1 MTMCTMAVR
10 TAAAMS
16 LIFAASFSPAETTSP
31 PPASPAPASPAHASA
46 SAAAELDKHL
56 TGLSSWAADFTQTI
70 DDGHGNV
77 QRSAAGRL
85 FLQRP
90 GKFRW
95 DYTQP
100 SEQLVLADGRQIWFY
115 DKDLAQANVRD
126 MDTSLASTPASLLS
140 GSGSVS
146 TQFNVT
152 ALPASGGLQWY
163 QLIPKHADTD
173 FQVVRI
179 GFDKGDLRSMF
190 LADKLNQ
197 ITQLT
202 FSNSKRNIVIAAGS
216 VFVRAAA
223 GSRCDRTRRQVRTN
237 DGTYR
242 PLADR
247 LRPQS
252 LDEYVGQS
260 HLLGVGAPLRRALE
274 SGRPH
279 SMILWGPPGTGKTT
293 LARLVASGAH
303 AEFIALSAVLAGI
316 KDIRAVVEQARS
328 LRGTRDTVLF
338 LDEVHRFNK
347 SQQDTFLP
355 YVEDGTLIFVG
366 ATTENPSFE
375 VNNALLSRARVYVL
389 KPLEAADLAKLLD
402 RALQDPERGLGQLK
416 LQIDDGARE
425 LLLAAADGDARRML
439 NLLETAADL
448 SSAEE
453 AGRRL
458 DVDTMRAVIGST
470 YVRFDKGGENFYDQI
485 SALHKSVR
493 GSDPDAALYWLCRM
507 LAGGCDPLYIA
518 RRALRMASEDIG
530 NADPRA
536 LTLALEACSVYERL
550 GSPEGE
556 LAIAQ
561 AVVFMACAAKS
572 NAVYTAYKAAAE
584 DAAGLGSLEVPLHLR
599 NAPTRLMKEIG
610 YGKGYRY
617 AHDEPG
623 GYAAGERYFPD
634 EMPDRRY
641 YVPAPRGLEIKIGEA
656 LNARRER
663 DARARGAGG

>member
-1 MTMCTMAVR
+1 M
-10 TAAAMS
+10 
-16 LIFAASFSPAETTSP
+16 P
-31 PPASPAPASPAHASA
+31 P
-46 SAAAELDKHL
+46 
-56 TGLSSWAADFTQTI
+56 
-70 DDGHGNV
+70 
-77 QRSAAGRL
+77 
-85 FLQRP
+85 
-90 GKFRW
+90 
-95 DYTQP
+95 
-100 SEQLVLADGRQIWFY
+100 
-115 DKDLAQANVRD
+115 
-126 MDTSLASTPASLLS
+126 
-140 GSGSVS
+140 
-146 TQFNVT
+146 
-152 ALPASGGLQWY
+152 
-163 QLIPKHADTD
+163 
-173 FQVVRI
+173 
-179 GFDKGDLRSMF
+179 
-190 LADKLNQ
+190 
-197 ITQLT
+197 
-202 FSNSKRNIVIAAGS
+202 
-216 VFVRAAA
+216 
-223 GSRCDRTRRQVRTN
+223 
-237 DGTYR
+237 GTYQ

-252 LDEYVGQS
+252 LDEYVGQP
-260 HLLGVGAPLRRALE
+260 HLLGAGAPLRRALE

-293 LARLVASGAH
+293 LARLAAKGAQ
-303 AEFIALSAVLAGI
+303 AEFISLSAVLAGI
-316 KDIRAVVEQARS
+316 KDIRAVVEQAKA

-389 KPLEAADLAKLLD
+389 KSIDTADLAKLLD
-402 RALQDPERGLGQLK
+402 RALTDKERGLGSLG
-416 LQIDDGARE
+416 LGVDAGARE

-448 SSAEE
+448 SVAGE

-458 DVDTMRAVIGST
+458 DVDTMRSVIGT
-470 YVRFDKGGENFYDQI
+470 NYVRFDKGGENFYDQI

-518 RRALRMASEDIG
+518 RRVLRMASEDIG

-536 LTLALEACSVYERL
+536 LTLALEACAVYERL

-561 AVVFMACAAKS
+561 AIVFMACAAKS
-572 NAVYTAYKAAAE
+572 NAVYSAYQAAAE
-584 DAAGLGSLEVPLHLR
+584 DAASLGSLEVPLHLR
-599 NAPTRLMKEIG
+599 NAPTRLMKDLG
-610 YGKGYRY
+610 FGKGYRY

-634 EMPDRRY
+634 GMPDRRY

-656 LNARRER
+656 LSARRDR
-663 DARARGAGG
+663 DRDRKAREAGGS

>member
-1 MTMCTMAVR
+1 
-10 TAAAMS
+10 
-16 LIFAASFSPAETTSP
+16 
-31 PPASPAPASPAHASA
+31 
-46 SAAAELDKHL
+46 
-56 TGLSSWAADFTQTI
+56 
-70 DDGHGNV
+70 
-77 QRSAAGRL
+77 
-85 FLQRP
+85 
-90 GKFRW
+90 
-95 DYTQP
+95 
-100 SEQLVLADGRQIWFY
+100 
-115 DKDLAQANVRD
+115 
-126 MDTSLASTPASLLS
+126 
-140 GSGSVS
+140 
-146 TQFNVT
+146 
-152 ALPASGGLQWY
+152 
-163 QLIPKHADTD
+163 
-173 FQVVRI
+173 
-179 GFDKGDLRSMF
+179 
-190 LADKLNQ
+190 
-197 ITQLT
+197 
-202 FSNSKRNIVIAAGS
+202 
-216 VFVRAAA
+216 
-223 GSRCDRTRRQVRTN
+223 
-237 DGTYR
+237 
-242 PLADR
+242 
-247 LRPQS
+247 
-252 LDEYVGQS
+252 
-260 HLLGVGAPLRRALE
+260 
-274 SGRPH
+274 
-279 SMILWGPPGTGKTT
+279 
-293 LARLVASGAH
+293 LARLVATGAR
-303 AEFIALSAVLAGI
+303 AQFIALSAVLAGI
-316 KDIRAVVEQARS
+316 KDIRAVVEQARAM
-328 LRGTRDTVLF
+328 RGTRDTVLF

-389 KPLEAADLAKLLD
+389 KSIDAADLSKLLD
-402 RALQDPERGLGQLK
+402 RALTDRERGLGQMDLH
-416 LQIDDGARE
+416 IDDAARE

-448 SSAEE
+448 STPAEP
-453 AGRRL
+453 GRRL

-507 LAGGCDPLYIA
+507 LAGGCDPMYIA

-536 LTLALEACSVYERL
+536 LTITLEACAVYERL

-561 AVVFMACAAKS
+561 AIVFMACAAKS

-584 DAAGLGSLEVPLHLR
+584 DAGSLGSLEVPLHLR

-634 EMPDRRY
+634 DMPDRRY

-656 LNARRER
+656 LSARRER
-663 DARARGAGG
+663 DRQAREAGGT